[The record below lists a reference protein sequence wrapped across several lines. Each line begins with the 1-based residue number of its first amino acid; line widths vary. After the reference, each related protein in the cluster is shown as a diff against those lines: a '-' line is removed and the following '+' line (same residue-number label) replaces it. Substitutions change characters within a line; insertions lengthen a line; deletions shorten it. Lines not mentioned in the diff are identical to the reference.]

1 MQPVTRI
8 ISEFIANTK
17 CETLPVD
24 LRRKAETI
32 VIDTFAAIVSGAGS
46 ETAPSLMRYIETA
59 GMSGNVPVLGT
70 DVQTSAE
77 LAAFVNGT
85 FGHALEYDDVF
96 SMLPG
101 HPAAVMVAAMIG
113 DIAATRVSGEALT
126 GAFIVGYEVCA
137 RIGIAMT
144 LEHHRLRGFHATS
157 TLGVFAAAAALS
169 KLRSYDAEQTAR
181 TLSIAASFSSG
192 LLGQTGS
199 SMKPVHSGWAAR
211 NAVAA
216 ADLARNGLDAVTD
229 IFEAP
234 RGFFNAYG
242 TQNSCV
248 ERVVEDIGEPWAIL
262 KPGVSLKKYPCC
274 FAAHRGIE
282 AVLHLR
288 KEHDLHFADV
298 KHIECR
304 LPPKGLVNM
313 VYTRPRTGLQAKFSM
328 EYAFLAA
335 LHDGEATLSTFSD
348 GAVQREV
355 MQNNLHMVSNVEDP
369 ACEEGLGEASGEIS
383 GARGHVQITI
393 TTKSGKS
400 YVRKVA
406 HAPGTPV
413 SPLSPADLRE
423 KIGICANHAGMSREQ
438 AADLETQ
445 LLSYGEKDD
454 LKQLLGVLGRKDPDQ
469 NRHVARALLSALPG
483 FSEV

>member
-1 MQPVTRI
+1 MLPVTRI

-17 CETLPVD
+17 SETLPAE
-24 LRRKAETI
+24 LRRKAEPI
-32 VIDTFAAIVSGAGS
+32 IIDTFASIVSGAGS
-46 ETAPSLMRYIETA
+46 ETAPSLLRYVEGVGT
-59 GMSGNVPVLGT
+59 GGNVPILGT
-70 DVQTSAE
+70 AVQTSAE
-77 LAAFVNGT
+77 VAAFVNGT

-113 DIAATRVSGEALT
+113 DIATDTVSGEALT
-126 GAFIVGYEVCA
+126 TAFIVGYEVCA

-144 LEHHRLRGFHATS
+144 LEHHRVRGFHATS
-157 TLGVFAAAAALS
+157 TLGIFAAAAALA
-169 KLRSYDAEQTAR
+169 KLRAYDAEQTAR

-216 ADLARNGLDAVTD
+216 ADLSRNGLDAVTN

-242 TQNSCV
+242 TQNSTV
-248 ERVVEDIGEPWAIL
+248 ERVVENIGEPWVIL

-288 KEHDLHFADV
+288 KENDIRFDDLE
-298 KHIECR
+298 HIECR

-313 VYTRPRTGLQAKFSM
+313 VYTRPKTGLQAKFSM

-348 GAVQREV
+348 EAVQRDV
-355 MQNNLHMVSNVEDP
+355 MQNNLHMVSNIEDP

-393 TTKSGKS
+393 TTKTGNTF
-400 YVRKVA
+400 VHKVA

-413 SPLSPADLRE
+413 SPLSLSDLRE
-423 KIGICANHAGMSREQ
+423 KIGICGRHSGMSREQ
-438 AADLETQ
+438 AAELEAQ
-445 LLSYGEKDD
+445 LLSYAEKDD
-454 LKQLLGVLGRKDPDQ
+454 LKRLLGVLGRTDSAFS
-469 NRHVARALLSALPG
+469 RSVA
-483 FSEV
+483 